1 MISLI
6 GVEARRGLARRS
18 TRGLLAVALLGI
30 VIIGVATFLTSRS
43 SFDTAAVQADA
54 EAGYNRALAD
64 CVRSNGFGGEL
75 RQPGMSLTESCAE
88 AIPSRQQFVRDRRFH
103 LTTLWPVE
111 GEADGDSILQVT
123 AFFLVIGALM
133 GGATFIGGEWRWGT
147 ITTLLTWE
155 PRRTRVFLAKAATV
169 VVLTFIIGALLQAL
183 VAASVLPA
191 ALWRGTT
198 AGADAEWF
206 RAASGGVL
214 RASALGAGAGVLGY
228 AIASIGRNTAAA
240 LGVAFAYVSVFEAL
254 VRGLKPGWQRW
265 LMGENGAIFL
275 TGRQLRT
282 AGFERTVLEA
292 GLILGLYLTLIL
304 GAGAFIFSRRD
315 VT

>member
-6 GVEARRGLARRS
+6 GVEMRRGLARRS

-30 VIIGVATFLTSRS
+30 AVIGVSIFVTSRAT
-43 SFDTAAVQADA
+43 FDTAGGLA
-54 EAGYNRALAD
+54 EAEADHNRVLAD
-64 CVRSNGFGGEL
+64 CVGSNGFGGEV
-75 RQPGMSLTESCAE
+75 RSPGPSLTEACEQAVPPPES
-88 AIPSRQQFVRDRRFH
+88 FVRDNRFH
-103 LTTLWPVE
+103 LTDLWAVDE
-111 GEADGDSILQVT
+111 GDSILQVT
-123 AFFLVIGALM
+123 AVFLVIGALM

-155 PRRTRVFLAKAATV
+155 PRRVRVFLAKAAAALLVTF
-169 VVLTFIIGALLQAL
+169 VLGIVLQAL
-183 VAASVLPA
+183 VGLSVLPA

-206 RAASGGVL
+206 RAASGAVL
-214 RASALGAGAGVLGY
+214 RASALGAGAAVLGY
-228 AIASIGRNTAAA
+228 AVASIGRNTAAA

-254 VRGLKPGWQRW
+254 VRALKPGWQRW
-265 LMGENGAIFL
+265 LMGDNGAVFL

-282 AGFERTVLEA
+282 ANFERTVLEA
-292 GLILGLYLTLIL
+292 AVILAVYLAATLA
-304 GAGAFIFSRRD
+304 AGAFVFARRD